1 MNATACVPRLIPL
14 GHEFRLS
21 LKTAETL
28 DGSMN
33 ALLSLG
39 YRSPSK
45 NKGEQ

>member
-1 MNATACVPRLIPL
+1 MNVPACVPRLIPL

-28 DGSMN
+28 DGVKN
-33 ALLSLG
+33 ALLALG

-45 NKGEQ
+45 NKREQ